1 MTKWSE
7 NNLDRAAAKSS
18 FFFWWLLMKK
28 LLSFSAA
35 VLPVVAG
42 IFLLGACSHKPQ
54 AEAPARAVKL
64 FTVGNQPIQDSGE
77 TFAGEVHARVESSL
91 GFRVAGKLQS
101 RSAQLGQSVKA
112 GQVLA
117 QLDPADYRLAQQ
129 AATAQVQAADTA
141 RNLAAADLQ
150 RFEALRQQGFIS
162 GAQLEKL
169 QAQLKANEAQL
180 QQAQAQAQVQS
191 HQVQYGNLVADY
203 AGIITAVLAEPGQVL
218 GAGQPVFQLAQDGPR
233 DVVFALPEGAQHSLP
248 IGTSVRIS
256 NWTAVSTE
264 MQQSW
269 TGRVR
274 EIAASADPI
283 TRTFTVKV
291 GIDAPQNAAPAL
303 GSTVRIYPPEAK
315 QAQALLLPLS
325 AIKRESQG
333 SIVWVFDAQA
343 GQVKM
348 RSVQTGAIVGNAVAI
363 EKGLQAGEQV
373 VVAGVHTLTD
383 GQKVTPYEGKPT
395 ADNTSASGS

>member
-1 MTKWSE
+1 MQKI
-7 NNLDRAAAKSS
+7 AKS
-18 FFFWWLLMKK
+18 
-28 LLSFSAA
+28 LSFPTLL
-35 VLPVVAG
+35 LPVLFGV
-42 IFLLGACSHKPQ
+42 FLLGACSKKAPP
-54 AEAPARAVKL
+54 EAPPRAVKL
-64 FTVGNQPIQDSGE
+64 LTVGSSATPGLGE
-77 TFAGEVHARVESSL
+77 TFAGEVHARIETSL
-91 GFRVAGKLQS
+91 SFRVGGKLQS

-129 AATAQVQAADTA
+129 AAAAQVQAADTA

-150 RFEALRQQGFIS
+150 RFEELRKQGFIS

-169 QAQLKANEAQL
+169 QAQLKANDAQL
-180 QQAQAQAQVQS
+180 QQAQAQAQVQG
-191 HQVQYGNLVADY
+191 HQVQYGNLAADH

-233 DVVFALPEGAQHSLP
+233 DVIFALPEGVQKSLAV
-248 IGTSVRIS
+248 GTAVRIGS
-256 NWTAVSTE
+256 WTANNRESE
-264 MQQSW
+264 QSW

-274 EIAASADPI
+274 EVAASADPI

-291 GIDAPQNAAPAL
+291 SIDAPQAAAPAL
-303 GSTVRIYPPEAK
+303 GSTVRIYPPEKAT
-315 QAQALLLPLS
+315 AQTLTLPLS

-333 SIVWVFDAQA
+333 SIVWVFDAKA

-348 RSVQTGAIVGNAVAI
+348 RGVQTGAIVGNAVAI

-373 VVAGVHTLTD
+373 VAAGVHTLTN
-383 GQKVTPYEGKPT
+383 GQKVTPYEGKPAAQNT
-395 ADNTSASGS
+395 AASGS

>member
-42 IFLLGACSHKPQ
+42 IFLLGACSPKPQ

-141 RNLAAADLQ
+141 RNLAAA
-150 RFEALRQQGFIS
+150 
-162 GAQLEKL
+162 
-169 QAQLKANEAQL
+169 
-180 QQAQAQAQVQS
+180 
-191 HQVQYGNLVADY
+191 
-203 AGIITAVLAEPGQVL
+203 
-218 GAGQPVFQLAQDGPR
+218 
-233 DVVFALPEGAQHSLP
+233 SLD
-248 IGTSVRIS
+248 S
-256 NWTAVSTE
+256 
-264 MQQSW
+264 
-269 TGRVR
+269 
-274 EIAASADPI
+274 
-283 TRTFTVKV
+283 
-291 GIDAPQNAAPAL
+291 
-303 GSTVRIYPPEAK
+303 
-315 QAQALLLPLS
+315 
-325 AIKRESQG
+325 
-333 SIVWVFDAQA
+333 
-343 GQVKM
+343 
-348 RSVQTGAIVGNAVAI
+348 
-363 EKGLQAGEQV
+363 
-373 VVAGVHTLTD
+373 TLT
-383 GQKVTPYEGKPT
+383 PS
-395 ADNTSASGS
+395 SAKAR